1 MDQTLPQMES
11 FEFDRLDPIAL
22 EQTLA
27 WFKENLELPAWED
40 YGGIGPGGYTG
51 MLEGDG
57 GMDDWLMDRG
67 VEGELPNVVDT
78 AR

>member
-1 MDQTLPQMES
+1 MES
-11 FEFDRLDPIAL
+11 FDFERLDKVAL

-27 WFKENLELPAWED
+27 WFKENPELPAWED
-40 YGGIGPGGYTG
+40 YEGIGPGDYTG
-51 MLEGDG
+51 MLEEAG
-57 GMDDWLMDRG
+57 GMGDWSMDRE